1 MLLLPLSNDITC
13 FGREFFSQAQ
23 TKKMHLS
30 WKLLLQVSETIITQS
45 MTNISG
51 NGTWWNSNGRSII
64 SLLEASWPTW
74 SRNGSNVSRA
84 FATAITQAVL
94 TKPTNVQN
102 EENIQSSAILFL
114 NENVFIY
121 IQLKKTKYRRTVLL
135 RSIFSQV
142 ELTSSS
148 IQF

>member
-1 MLLLPLSNDITC
+1 
-13 FGREFFSQAQ
+13 
-23 TKKMHLS
+23 
-30 WKLLLQVSETIITQS
+30 
-45 MTNISG
+45 
-51 NGTWWNSNGRSII
+51 
-64 SLLEASWPTW
+64 
-74 SRNGSNVSRA
+74 VSRA